1 MDNELSFY
9 KYYHQN
15 PINKW
20 IHFFCIPMI
29 VLSIILF
36 LDDFYIVCEKI
47 FFYRK
52 KKISYKFKL
61 INFIIIY
68 YTYSYFKIGFFIG
81 VLMMVYFTSLISLA
95 NFMIINIPKHNLHII
110 TRLLFFGGWI
120 LQFIGHIIEGR
131 KPALLDS
138 IVQSFFQAPL
148 FSFEVLLPQL
158 FKK

>member
-1 MDNELSFY
+1 
-9 KYYHQN
+9 
-15 PINKW
+15 
-20 IHFFCIPMI
+20 
-29 VLSIILF
+29 
-36 LDDFYIVCEKI
+36 
-47 FFYRK
+47 
-52 KKISYKFKL
+52 
-61 INFIIIY
+61 
-68 YTYSYFKIGFFIG
+68 
-81 VLMMVYFTSLISLA
+81 MMVYFTSLISLA